1 MGNAPFELLLHG
13 HDAVE
18 GADWRQ
24 EGEENRLAWAASWPQ
39 VLGRARQPAAR
50 ARTAAPAKR
59 PTKSKKVSRATDVTP
74 HTNRG
79 VRYLPRYRPS
89 GSTPHAV

>member
-18 GADWRQ
+18 CSCWRQ
-24 EGEENRLAWAASWPQ
+24 EDEENRVAWAASGPQ
-39 VLGRARQPAAR
+39 VPGRARQPAAR
-50 ARTAAPAKR
+50 ARTAAPAKH
-59 PTKSKKVSRATDVTP
+59 PTKSEKVSRAKDMTP

-79 VRYLPRYRPS
+79 VRSLPRYRPR